1 MTALPELRRRAAE
14 RLGIAAFN
22 AMQDAASA
30 LGRGSRTLLLAPT
43 GAGKTLAFAVPFLA
57 SLPLPDG
64 NPCGLIIAP
73 TRELTVQI
81 YETVR
86 TLAAPDYKCA
96 AFYGGHSMQAEINTL
111 SGHPDIIVATPG
123 RALDHLRRGGLSLH
137 GVRSLV
143 LDEYDK
149 ALELGFRADMK
160 SIVGRLRNV
169 GTLILTS
176 ATRAAEIP
184 DFVDTKDLRTLDFFD
199 GETSPAPALDVMRI
213 DSADTD
219 KLATLGDVLGH
230 LGGRTLVF
238 VNHREAA
245 ERVVQGLSRRGIH
258 AGLYHGALEQNDR
271 ERALI
276 LFSNGTNPVLVA
288 TDLAARGLDIPQVET
303 VVHYHLPVSPEV
315 WTHRNGRTARQGA
328 PGSVVAIVND
338 KDRIPPF
345 AVFDRTV
352 APADLGHG
360 TPAPPVTTL
369 YINAG
374 RKDKISRGDVAGF
387 ILSNTGLKADELGRI
402 DLRDH
407 AAYAAVPAARAREV
421 AEALKPFKLKNKKV
435 RVSQIKG

>member
-1 MTALPELRRRAAE
+1 MLTVRELRQRAAD
-14 RLGIAAFN
+14 RLGIAQLN
-22 AMQDAASA
+22 AMQQTTSA
-30 LGRGSRTLLLAPT
+30 IGRGERTLLLAPT

-57 SLPLPDG
+57 SLPAPDG
-64 NPCGLIIAP
+64 NPCGLIITP

-86 TLAAPDYKCA
+86 SLAAPDYKCV
-96 AFYGGHSMQAEINTL
+96 AFYGGHNMQTEINSL
-111 SGHPDIIVATPG
+111 SGRPDIVVATPG
-123 RALDHLRRGGLSLH
+123 RVLDHLKRGGLSLH

-149 ALELGFRADMK
+149 ALELGFQTDMK
-160 SIVGRLRNV
+160 SIAGRLRSV
-169 GTLILTS
+169 ETLILTS
-176 ATRAAEIP
+176 ATKAPSVPEFI
-184 DFVDTKDLRTLDFFD
+184 DVKGLRTLDFFD
-199 GETSPAPALDVMRI
+199 EATPAPNLDVVRI

-219 KLATLGDVLGH
+219 KLNTLGQVLER

-245 ERVVQGLSRRGIH
+245 ERVVQGLSRIGVH
-258 AGLYHGALEQNDR
+258 AGLYHGALEQDDR

-276 LFSNGTNPVLVA
+276 LFANGTTPVLVA

-315 WTHRNGRTARQGA
+315 WTHRNGRSGRQGA
-328 PGSVVAIVND
+328 PGSVIAIIND
-338 KDRIPPF
+338 KDRIPAF
-345 AVFDRTV
+345 ATFDRTEM
-352 APADLGHG
+352 PTQLDGGEPLPQ
-360 TPAPPVTTL
+360 TTTL

-374 RKDKISRGDVAGF
+374 RKEKISRGDVAGF
-387 ILSNTGLKADELGRI
+387 ILSNSPLTAAELGRI

-407 AAYAAVPAARAREV
+407 AAYAAVPATKARQV
-421 AEALKPFKLKNKKV
+421 VEALKPFKLKNKKV